1 MEDAALPGWVL
12 PVTLVLGA
20 IVLAFIRVWFGI
32 DEKKNR
38 KYAGK
43 RAVATKPIQKPLG
56 RYTKEEVARHASE
69 SDLWL
74 IIRSRTTG
82 VAGVYDVTQYIE
94 DHPGGDAIFTHA
106 GGDATEGFH
115 GPQHPATV
123 HDLVREYLI
132 GTLVEGGD
140 AGVSPVTTS

>member
-1 MEDAALPGWVL
+1 M
-12 PVTLVLGA
+12 
-20 IVLAFIRVWFGI
+20 
-32 DEKKNR
+32 
-38 KYAGK
+38 
-43 RAVATKPIQKPLG
+43 
-56 RYTKEEVARHASE
+56 
-69 SDLWL
+69 
-74 IIRSRTTG
+74 
-82 VAGVYDVTQYIE
+82 AGVYDVTQYIE